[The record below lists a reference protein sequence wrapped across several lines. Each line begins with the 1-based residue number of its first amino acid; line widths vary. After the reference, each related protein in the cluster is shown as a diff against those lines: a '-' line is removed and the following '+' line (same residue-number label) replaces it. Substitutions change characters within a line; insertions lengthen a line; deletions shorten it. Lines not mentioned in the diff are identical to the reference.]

1 MAVCQPG
8 IHSSGLSARAT
19 GLQPELT
26 GRPVE
31 CAFSVKRRS
40 PTVPIAKADDRGD
53 RNSCQG
59 DASVR
64 GLAFVIDWARATQS
78 NRGKVPGCQ
87 CHRHA
92 AARRPSMVIG
102 DDVMRWFR
110 FSIAGVMVLI
120 VYAAI
125 GFAAFAKVDDPWYG
139 RVLDDAYFM
148 VTVFILA
155 TATILAVIRR
165 GHAQA
170 IWVGFAI
177 FGWTHLN
184 YGWPDAG
191 GAPQRARIVT
201 SAQVDG
207 TYRPRFPHMTI
218 IAWKINDYVFSR
230 VSANPLHSDYTWHV
244 LQSTVTMATA
254 LIGASF
260 GSLLW
265 KRGERL
271 KATNGVPI
279 ASVTPSA

>member
-1 MAVCQPG
+1 
-8 IHSSGLSARAT
+8 
-19 GLQPELT
+19 
-26 GRPVE
+26 
-31 CAFSVKRRS
+31 
-40 PTVPIAKADDRGD
+40 
-53 RNSCQG
+53 
-59 DASVR
+59 
-64 GLAFVIDWARATQS
+64 
-78 NRGKVPGCQ
+78 
-87 CHRHA
+87 
-92 AARRPSMVIG
+92 MVNG

-191 GAPQRARIVT
+191 ASAASTDCYQRGIRWHLSTAFPAYDDDSLEDKRLCVFQGKRKSVAFQLHMARV
-201 SAQVDG
+201 AVNGDDG
-207 TYRPRFPHMTI
+207 YRLDRSI
-218 IAWKINDYVFSR
+218 IR
-230 VSANPLHSDYTWHV
+230 
-244 LQSTVTMATA
+244 
-254 LIGASF
+254 
-260 GSLLW
+260 
-265 KRGERL
+265 
-271 KATNGVPI
+271 
-279 ASVTPSA
+279 